1 MDCQSIREQCA
12 TGVDEDPRVREHLAD
27 CAECR
32 VAVETLR
39 QARSALDAWPRS
51 EAPADIAA
59 VIAAAES
66 IGQDEGRSVTRNL
79 ARPASRRSTL
89 VGLAAGIIAF
99 VLLSVVG
106 ARVETGG
113 GVMRITF
120 GKSPERVVDQA
131 QQPSIDSLVDQKVA
145 EKLDPVVRALVA
157 ATERSVAAQRD
168 MLAEFASAV
177 DYENL
182 QDRALD
188 EAREQRIVDG
198 FIDAIAYRGRP
209 HQP

>member
-1 MDCQSIREQCA
+1 
-12 TGVDEDPRVREHLAD
+12 
-27 CAECR
+27 
-32 VAVETLR
+32 
-39 QARSALDAWPRS
+39 
-51 EAPADIAA
+51 
-59 VIAAAES
+59 
-66 IGQDEGRSVTRNL
+66 
-79 ARPASRRSTL
+79 
-89 VGLAAGIIAF
+89 
-99 VLLSVVG
+99 
-106 ARVETGG
+106 
-113 GVMRITF
+113 MRITF